1 MWGRPVDAEEVRQ
14 ESAFL
19 GDESARDGDEEATTP
34 QNQTLAEDMDEE
46 HTHRTHS
53 VKRPDTPPPFVYD
66 WETEHVTSS
75 RSHMAPAQT
84 EVVERGIP
92 ERVGVEG
99 PEISPH
105 EEFGIA
111 RKPISK

>member
-1 MWGRPVDAEEVRQ
+1 MWGRPVVRPSDAEEVRQ
-14 ESAFL
+14 ESTFL

-75 RSHMAPAQT
+75 RSHMALAQT
-84 EVVERGIP
+84 EVV